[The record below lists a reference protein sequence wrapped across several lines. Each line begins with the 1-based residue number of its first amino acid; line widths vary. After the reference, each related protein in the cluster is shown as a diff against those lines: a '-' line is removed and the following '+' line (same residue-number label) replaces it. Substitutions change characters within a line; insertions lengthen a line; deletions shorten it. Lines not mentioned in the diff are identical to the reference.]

1 MRMEVIARFTSEGSE
16 AWEALLLEYKARF
29 GEIVNGESHPA
40 ISAPARD
47 AAYRELLTK
56 IQELCHDVSLAPRVF
71 GGDCRIQVR
80 SFANKLEG
88 AEFFYQALYVEHRRA
103 LADAGV
109 SPAGDSGL
117 LNALDA
123 LFAEHTLKN
132 YAGNP
137 FIGELGRHI
146 FAHEPRRSY
155 RHLIGGPAEVYSVL
169 HDEPLLLRTFM
180 VGPFES
186 NSDPYEQ
193 LAGRRDLI
201 TDRAALRLASRL
213 YLDPATG
220 QCRPGVASYGVTGG
234 LRDFGTVHSQLSVTK
249 HVRTLE
255 PEKLAQLLP
264 EEFASWKAEA
274 TK

>member
-1 MRMEVIARFTSEGSE
+1 MRMEVIRRLTSEGS
-16 AWEALLLEYKARF
+16 AALEALYLEYKPRF
-29 GEIVNGESHPA
+29 GERVNGESHTA
-40 ISAPARD
+40 ISAPALD
-47 AAYRELLTK
+47 SAYRELLTK
-56 IQELCHDVSLAPRVF
+56 VQELCHDDGLAPKVF
-71 GGDCRIQVR
+71 GNDCKIQVR
-80 SFANKLEG
+80 SFADKLEA
-88 AEFFYQALYVEHRRA
+88 AEFFYQALFVEHRQA

-109 SPAGDSGL
+109 SPTGDSGL
-117 LNALDA
+117 LNGLDA

-169 HDEPLLLRTFM
+169 QDEPSLLRMFM

-186 NSDPYEQ
+186 NPDPYEQ

-220 QCRPGVASYGVTGG
+220 QCRPGIASDGVTGG

-249 HVRTLE
+249 HVRSFE

-264 EEFASWKAEA
+264 EEFASWQAA
-274 TK
+274 STK

>member
-1 MRMEVIARFTSEGSE
+1 MEAIPRFTSEGSE

-29 GEIVNGESHPA
+29 GELDSDESRSA

-47 AAYRELLTK
+47 AASRELLTK
-56 IQELCHDVSLAPRVF
+56 IQELCHDESLAPRVF
-71 GGDCRIQVR
+71 GNNCKIQVR
-80 SFANKLEG
+80 SFTNKLEG
-88 AEFFYQALYVEHRRA
+88 AEFFYQALYVEHRQA
-103 LADAGV
+103 LADAGI

-155 RHLIGGPAEVYSVL
+155 RHLIGGPAEVYAVL
-169 HDEPLLLRTFM
+169 HDEPLLLKTFM

-193 LAGRRDLI
+193 VASRRDLI

-220 QCRPGVASYGVTGG
+220 QCRPGIASDGVTGG

-249 HVRTLE
+249 HVRSLE
-255 PEKLAQLLP
+255 PEKLAQFLP
-264 EEFASWKAEA
+264 EEFASWKAES